1 MSNEILNLKANS
13 KKFTKII
20 VLEIVYC
27 SILFFVFK
35 VFLIQKP
42 SINWIFLTLLLTIS
56 AACNVNVYIK
66 YNNKNN
72 TSGANNVVVFQLL
85 LLLFTFKFLINTISW
100 LF

>member
-20 VLEIVYC
+20 VFEIAYC

-35 VFLIQKP
+35 VFLIQNLFT
-42 SINWIFLTLLLTIS
+42 NWIFLTLFFTIP
-56 AACNVNVYIK
+56 AAFNVNLYINFPK
-66 YNNKNN
+66 KNN
-72 TSGANNVVVFQLL
+72 TSEANNVVVIQLL
-85 LLLFTFKFLINTISW
+85 LLLFTFKFLINMISW